1 MAKINVILLISS
13 EICAG
18 KMCFDL
24 VNLREFEMSP
34 RQHAFHVGILEKRKP
49 SENGHTCFL
58 AILVQGRVMQIVDSH
73 RRRKSS
79 TLSFSAEH
87 VFLSESPVS

>member
-1 MAKINVILLISS
+1 MTKFKVILLISS

-24 VNLREFEMSP
+24 VNLREFEMSSH
-34 RQHAFHVGILEKRKP
+34 QHAFHVVGILENRKP

-58 AILVQGRVMQIVDSH
+58 EILVQGRVMQIVFSH
-73 RRRKSS
+73 RHRKSS
-79 TLSFSAEH
+79 TF
-87 VFLSESPVS
+87 FPC